1 MNSYFG
7 KLNISK
13 ENTTLIPFNFNQY
26 DNASELI
33 TICQKHEGNIQDSFA
48 LMLKTI
54 KATDSSSF
62 NEALQK
68 IMSAMSNS
76 DKTKQLQSD
85 NSNLKNEN
93 EKLKIELSQN
103 ANLEELYKNEV
114 ENNKKLNIQ
123 IQNLTESLSKLE
135 QAPAPKSDQ
144 LPEIDDGFMLPS
156 SNTQKQ
162 SEQTASSGM
171 IEPVEPNK
179 TDKEETPNNA
189 IKGDN
194 TQKTDPEDLG
204 LNGNNSSDDFYKDPD
219 ETEQRDLDEPTHFN
233 DMVRDAMYPHAQFRN
248 NPSPQNKEYAAI
260 HDGIEKLKINND
272 PSDFIPNADSKRIDA
287 ILDKALNELQECD
300 EFNIDYV
307 YDDNAKDAALKEA
320 LSIYEKID
328 KETYPELYEL
338 PEDTLVSQLAH
349 FIYKKRMAKKSR
361 NAGSEFK
368 SRELLS
374 KRSVLEPE
382 LNGNTQSHL
391 KSETL
396 PQPKT
401 ETASEAKE
409 SEGHQDQNLSR
420 SEPQSEM
427 GVALAATT
435 GNDNIQIAHDDPF
448 SRDLEEITKKE
459 EEENS
464 KEQNNSTELTDNSVE
479 SQETNAT
486 PSENSNPE
494 NQKADED
501 KKKTD
506 DNSKIEE
513 QGASVNNSAQKTI
526 FAMAGASVKQENDDS
541 FSNQNEPDETDES
554 EEISEDENDDEVTSG
569 YIPTPEE
576 LLAKPTHQIIFDV
589 PSGLLTTKEKL
600 MRIFKPK
607 MFKIVLSYKDCYEI
621 MVNNN
626 DELFTA
632 FVNSYRQNNW
642 KTPEV

>member
-135 QAPAPKSDQ
+135 QAPAPRSDP
-144 LPEIDDGFMLPS
+144 LPEIDDGYMLPS

-162 SEQTASSGM
+162 NEQTASTGM
-171 IEPVEPNK
+171 IEPVEPN
-179 TDKEETPNNA
+179 
-189 IKGDN
+189 N

-272 PSDFIPNADSKRIDA
+272 PSDFIPNADS
-287 ILDKALNELQECD
+287 
-300 EFNIDYV
+300 
-307 YDDNAKDAALKEA
+307 
-320 LSIYEKID
+320 
-328 KETYPELYEL
+328 
-338 PEDTLVSQLAH
+338 
-349 FIYKKRMAKKSR
+349 
-361 NAGSEFK
+361 
-368 SRELLS
+368 
-374 KRSVLEPE
+374 
-382 LNGNTQSHL
+382 
-391 KSETL
+391 
-396 PQPKT
+396 
-401 ETASEAKE
+401 
-409 SEGHQDQNLSR
+409 
-420 SEPQSEM
+420 
-427 GVALAATT
+427 
-435 GNDNIQIAHDDPF
+435 
-448 SRDLEEITKKE
+448 
-459 EEENS
+459 
-464 KEQNNSTELTDNSVE
+464 
-479 SQETNAT
+479 
-486 PSENSNPE
+486 
-494 NQKADED
+494 
-501 KKKTD
+501 
-506 DNSKIEE
+506 
-513 QGASVNNSAQKTI
+513 
-526 FAMAGASVKQENDDS
+526 
-541 FSNQNEPDETDES
+541 
-554 EEISEDENDDEVTSG
+554 
-569 YIPTPEE
+569 
-576 LLAKPTHQIIFDV
+576 
-589 PSGLLTTKEKL
+589 
-600 MRIFKPK
+600 
-607 MFKIVLSYKDCYEI
+607 
-621 MVNNN
+621 
-626 DELFTA
+626 
-632 FVNSYRQNNW
+632 
-642 KTPEV
+642 

>member
-68 IMSAMSNS
+68 IMSAMINS
-76 DKTKQLQSD
+76 DDSKQLQAD
-85 NSNLKNEN
+85 NLKLKNEN

-103 ANLEELYKNEV
+103 SNLEELYKNEV

-144 LPEIDDGFMLPS
+144 LPEIDDGF
-156 SNTQKQ
+156 
-162 SEQTASSGM
+162 

-179 TDKEETPNNA
+179 TDKDETPTNA
-189 IKGDN
+189 IQGDN

-219 ETEQRDLDEPTHFN
+219 ETEQRDLDEPTNFN
-233 DMVRDAMYPHAQFRN
+233 DLVRDAMYPHAQFSN

-382 LNGNTQSHL
+382 LNGNTQSQL

-427 GVALAATT
+427 GAALAATT
-435 GNDNIQIAHDDPF
+435 GNDNILIAHDDPF

-479 SQETNAT
+479 SQETNAA

-506 DNSKIEE
+506 DNSKIEV
-513 QGASVNNSAQKTI
+513 QGAYVNNLAQKTI
-526 FAMAGASVKQENDDS
+526 FAMAGASVKQDDS

-569 YIPTPEE
+569 YVPTPEE

>member
-1 MNSYFG
+1 MNLYFG

-68 IMSAMSNS
+68 IMSAMINS
-76 DKTKQLQSD
+76 DDSKQLQAD
-85 NSNLKNEN
+85 NLKLKNEN

-103 ANLEELYKNEV
+103 SNLEELYKNEV

-144 LPEIDDGFMLPS
+144 LPEIDDGF
-156 SNTQKQ
+156 
-162 SEQTASSGM
+162 

-179 TDKEETPNNA
+179 TDKDETPTNA
-189 IKGDN
+189 IQGDN

-219 ETEQRDLDEPTHFN
+219 ETEQRDLDEPTNFN
-233 DMVRDAMYPHAQFRN
+233 DMVRDAMYPHAQFSN

-382 LNGNTQSHL
+382 LNGNTQSQL

-427 GVALAATT
+427 GAALAATT
-435 GNDNIQIAHDDPF
+435 GNDNIQIALDDPF

-479 SQETNAT
+479 SQETNAAPT
-486 PSENSNPE
+486 ENSNPE

-513 QGASVNNSAQKTI
+513 QGTYVNNLAQNTI
-526 FAMAGASVKQENDDS
+526 FAMAGASVKHEHDDS

-569 YIPTPEE
+569 YVPTPEE

>member
-1 MNSYFG
+1 MNLYFG

-68 IMSAMSNS
+68 IMSAMINS
-76 DKTKQLQSD
+76 DDSKQLQAD
-85 NSNLKNEN
+85 NLKLKNEN

-103 ANLEELYKNEV
+103 SNLEELYKNEV

-144 LPEIDDGFMLPS
+144 LPEIDDGF
-156 SNTQKQ
+156 
-162 SEQTASSGM
+162 

-179 TDKEETPNNA
+179 TDKDETPTNA
-189 IKGDN
+189 IQGDN

-219 ETEQRDLDEPTHFN
+219 ETEQRDLDEPTNFN
-233 DMVRDAMYPHAQFRN
+233 DLVRDAMYPHAQFSN

-349 FIYKKRMAKKSR
+349 FIYKKRVAKKSR

-382 LNGNTQSHL
+382 LNGNTQSQL

-409 SEGHQDQNLSR
+409 SEGNQDQNLSR

-427 GVALAATT
+427 GAALAATT

-459 EEENS
+459 EENS

-479 SQETNAT
+479 SQETNAA

-526 FAMAGASVKQENDDS
+526 FAMAGASLKQENDDS

>member
-76 DKTKQLQSD
+76 DDSKQLQAD
-85 NSNLKNEN
+85 NLNLKNEI
-93 EKLKIELSQN
+93 EKLKIELSKN
-103 ANLEELYKNEV
+103 SNLEELYKNEV

-144 LPEIDDGFMLPS
+144 LPEIDDEFMLPS

-162 SEQTASSGM
+162 SEKTAPSGM
-171 IEPVEPNK
+171 IGPVEPNK
-179 TDKEETPNNA
+179 TDKDETPNNA
-189 IKGDN
+189 IQGDN

-219 ETEQRDLDEPTHFN
+219 ETEQRDIDEPTHFN

-260 HDGIEKLKINND
+260 HDGIENLKINND
-272 PSDFIPNADSKRIDA
+272 PSDFIPNADSERIDA

-300 EFNIDYV
+300 EFNIEYV

-338 PEDTLVSQLAH
+338 PEDTLVSQLVH

-361 NAGSEFK
+361 NACSEFK

-382 LNGNTQSHL
+382 LNGNTQV
-391 KSETL
+391 KSEIL

-427 GVALAATT
+427 GAALAATT

-464 KEQNNSTELTDNSVE
+464 KEQNNS
-479 SQETNAT
+479 
-486 PSENSNPE
+486 
-494 NQKADED
+494 
-501 KKKTD
+501 
-506 DNSKIEE
+506 
-513 QGASVNNSAQKTI
+513 AQKTI
-526 FAMAGASVKQENDDS
+526 FAMAGASLKHENDDS

-554 EEISEDENDDEVTSG
+554 EEISEDENDDVTSG

-589 PSGLLTTKEKL
+589 PSGLLSTKEKL

>member
-135 QAPAPKSDQ
+135 QAPAPRSDP
-144 LPEIDDGFMLPS
+144 LPEIDDGYMLPS

-162 SEQTASSGM
+162 NEQTASTGM
-171 IEPVEPNK
+171 IEPVEPN
-179 TDKEETPNNA
+179 
-189 IKGDN
+189 N

-272 PSDFIPNADSKRIDA
+272 PSDFIPNADSERIDA

-338 PEDTLVSQLAH
+338 PQDTLVSQLAH

-368 SRELLS
+368 SGELLA
-374 KRSVLEPE
+374 KKPVFEPE
-382 LNGNTQSHL
+382 LKGNTQPPV

-396 PQPKT
+396 PQSKT
-401 ETASEAKE
+401 ETATEAKE
-409 SEGHQDQNLSR
+409 SEGNQDQNLTR
-420 SEPQSEM
+420 SEHQSEM
-427 GVALAATT
+427 GAALATTT
-435 GNDNIQIAHDDPF
+435 GNDDNKQIAQDDPF
-448 SRDLEEITKKE
+448 SHDLEEITKKE
-459 EEENS
+459 EESS
-464 KEQNNSTELTDNSVE
+464 KEQNYSAEHNDNSVE
-479 SQETNAT
+479 SQKTNAT
-486 PSENSNPE
+486 PSENPNL
-494 NQKADED
+494 ED
-501 KKKTD
+501 QKTD
-506 DNSKIEE
+506 DNSKIE
-513 QGASVNNSAQKTI
+513 GASVKNNITNSAQKTI

-554 EEISEDENDDEVTSG
+554 EVSEDETDDEVTTG

-589 PSGLLTTKEKL
+589 PSELLTTKEKL

-607 MFKIVLSYKDCYEI
+607 MFKIVLTYKDCYEI
-621 MVNNN
+621 TVNNN
-626 DELFTA
+626 DELFSN

-642 KTPEV
+642 KAPEV

>member
-114 ENNKKLNIQ
+114 ENNKRLNIQ

-135 QAPAPKSDQ
+135 QAPGPKSDQ

-156 SNTQKQ
+156 SNTQ
-162 SEQTASSGM
+162 SEQTDP
-171 IEPVEPNK
+171 ITIVEPNK
-179 TDKEETPNNA
+179 TDKGEAPNNA
-189 IKGDN
+189 IN
-194 TQKTDPEDLG
+194 SNNPQKTDPEDLG
-204 LNGNNSSDDFYKDPD
+204 LNGNNSSDDFYKKPD
-219 ETEQRDLDEPTHFN
+219 ETEQSDLDEPTHFN

-272 PSDFIPNADSKRIDA
+272 PSDFIPNADSERIDA

-338 PEDTLVSQLAH
+338 PQDTLVSQLAH
-349 FIYKKRMAKKSR
+349 FIYKKRMVKKSR

-368 SRELLS
+368 SGELLA
-374 KRSVLEPE
+374 KKPVFEPE
-382 LNGNTQSHL
+382 LKGNTQL
-391 KSETL
+391 PVKSETL
-396 PQPKT
+396 PQSKT
-401 ETASEAKE
+401 ETATEAKE
-409 SEGHQDQNLSR
+409 SEGNQDQNLTR

-427 GVALAATT
+427 GAALATTT
-435 GNDNIQIAHDDPF
+435 GNDDNKQIAQDDPF
-448 SRDLEEITKKE
+448 SHDLEEITKKE
-459 EEENS
+459 EESS
-464 KEQNNSTELTDNSVE
+464 KEQNYSAEHNDNSVE
-479 SQETNAT
+479 SQKTNAT
-486 PSENSNPE
+486 PSENPNL
-494 NQKADED
+494 ED
-501 KKKTD
+501 QKTD
-506 DNSKIEE
+506 DNSKIE
-513 QGASVNNSAQKTI
+513 GASVKNNITNSAQKTI

-554 EEISEDENDDEVTSG
+554 EVSEDETDDEVTTG

-576 LLAKPTHQIIFDV
+576 MLAKPTHQIIFDV
-589 PSGLLTTKEKL
+589 PSELLTTKEKL

-607 MFKIVLSYKDCYEI
+607 MFKIVLTYKDCYEI
-621 MVNNN
+621 TVNNN
-626 DELFTA
+626 DELFA
-632 FVNSYRQNNW
+632 NFVNSYRQNNW
-642 KTPEV
+642 KAPEV

>member
-26 DNASELI
+26 YNASELI

-76 DKTKQLQSD
+76 DYSKQLQAD
-85 NSNLKNEN
+85 NLNLKNEI
-93 EKLKIELSQN
+93 EKLKIELSKN
-103 ANLEELYKNEV
+103 SNLEELYKNEV

-144 LPEIDDGFMLPS
+144 LPEIDDEFMLPS

-162 SEQTASSGM
+162 SEKTAPSGM
-171 IEPVEPNK
+171 IGPVEPNK
-179 TDKEETPNNA
+179 TDKDETPNNA
-189 IKGDN
+189 IQGDN

-219 ETEQRDLDEPTHFN
+219 ETEQRDIDEPTHFN

-272 PSDFIPNADSKRIDA
+272 PSDFIPNADSERIDA

-300 EFNIDYV
+300 EFNIEYV

-338 PEDTLVSQLAH
+338 PEDTLVSQLVH

-382 LNGNTQSHL
+382 LNGNTQSQV
-391 KSETL
+391 KSEIL

-427 GVALAATT
+427 GAALAATT

-459 EEENS
+459 EEKNS

-526 FAMAGASVKQENDDS
+526 FAMAGASLKQENDDS

-554 EEISEDENDDEVTSG
+554 EEISEDENDDVTSG

-589 PSGLLTTKEKL
+589 PSGLLSTKEKL

>member
-1 MNSYFG
+1 MNLYFG

-68 IMSAMSNS
+68 IMSAMINS
-76 DKTKQLQSD
+76 DDSKQLQAD
-85 NSNLKNEN
+85 NLKLKNEN

-103 ANLEELYKNEV
+103 SNLEELYKNEV

-144 LPEIDDGFMLPS
+144 LPEIDDGF
-156 SNTQKQ
+156 
-162 SEQTASSGM
+162 

-179 TDKEETPNNA
+179 TDKDETPTNA
-189 IKGDN
+189 IQGDN

-219 ETEQRDLDEPTHFN
+219 ETEQRDLDEPTNFN
-233 DMVRDAMYPHAQFRN
+233 DLVRDAMYPHAQFSN

-382 LNGNTQSHL
+382 LNGNTQSQL

-427 GVALAATT
+427 GAALAATT
-435 GNDNIQIAHDDPF
+435 GNDNILIAHDDPF

-479 SQETNAT
+479 SQETNAAI
-486 PSENSNPE
+486 SENSNPE

-513 QGASVNNSAQKTI
+513 QGTYVNNLAQNTI
-526 FAMAGASVKQENDDS
+526 FAMAGASVKHEHDDS

-569 YIPTPEE
+569 YVPTPEE

>member
-26 DNASELI
+26 DDASELI
-33 TICQKHEGNIQDSFA
+33 TICQKHEGVVQDSFA
-48 LMLKTI
+48 LMLRTI

-68 IMSAMSNS
+68 IMSAMSDS
-76 DKTKQLQSD
+76 DDSKQLQAD
-85 NSNLKNEN
+85 NLKLKNEN

-103 ANLEELYKNEV
+103 SNLEELYKNEV

-171 IEPVEPNK
+171 IEPVEPN
-179 TDKEETPNNA
+179 
-189 IKGDN
+189 
-194 TQKTDPEDLG
+194 KTDPEDLG

-382 LNGNTQSHL
+382 LNGNTQSQV

-409 SEGHQDQNLSR
+409 SEGNQDQNLTR

-427 GVALAATT
+427 GAALATTT
-435 GNDNIQIAHDDPF
+435 GNDDNKQIAKDDPF
-448 SRDLEEITKKE
+448 SHDLEEITKKE
-459 EEENS
+459 EESS
-464 KEQNNSTELTDNSVE
+464 KEQNYSAEHNDNSVE
-479 SQETNAT
+479 SQETNAA
-486 PSENSNPE
+486 PSENTNSE
-494 NQKADED
+494 DQKADED
-501 KKKTD
+501 EKKTD
-506 DNSKIEE
+506 DNSKIG
-513 QGASVNNSAQKTI
+513 GASVQTNIPNSAQKTI

-554 EEISEDENDDEVTSG
+554 EVSEDENDDEVTSG
-569 YIPTPEE
+569 YVPTPEE

>member
-68 IMSAMSNS
+68 IMSAMSDS
-76 DKTKQLQSD
+76 DDSKQLQAD
-85 NSNLKNEN
+85 NLKLKNEN

-103 ANLEELYKNEV
+103 SNLEELYKNEV
-114 ENNKKLNIQ
+114 ENNKKLYIQ

-171 IEPVEPNK
+171 IEPVEPN
-179 TDKEETPNNA
+179 
-189 IKGDN
+189 
-194 TQKTDPEDLG
+194 KTDPEDLG

-368 SRELLS
+368 NRELLS

-382 LNGNTQSHL
+382 LNGNTQSQVN
-391 KSETL
+391 SETL

-409 SEGHQDQNLSR
+409 SEGHQEQNLSR

-541 FSNQNEPDETDES
+541 FSNQNEPNETDES

-569 YIPTPEE
+569 YVPTPEE

-600 MRIFKPK
+600 MRIFKTK

>member
-26 DNASELI
+26 DDASELI
-33 TICQKHEGNIQDSFA
+33 TICQKLEVSNVQDSFA
-48 LMLKTI
+48 LMLRTI

-76 DKTKQLQSD
+76 DDTKQLQAD

-114 ENNKKLNIQ
+114 ENNKRLNIQ

-135 QAPAPKSDQ
+135 QAPGPKSDQ

-189 IKGDN
+189 IKGD
-194 TQKTDPEDLG
+194 
-204 LNGNNSSDDFYKDPD
+204 NSSDDFYKDPD

-338 PEDTLVSQLAH
+338 SEDTLVSQLAH

-382 LNGNTQSHL
+382 LNGNTQSQV

-409 SEGHQDQNLSR
+409 SEGHQEQNLSR

-541 FSNQNEPDETDES
+541 FSNQNEPNETDES

-569 YIPTPEE
+569 YVPTPEE

-626 DELFTA
+626 DELFTV

>member
-135 QAPAPKSDQ
+135 QAPAPRSDP
-144 LPEIDDGFMLPS
+144 LPEIDDGYMLPS

-162 SEQTASSGM
+162 NEQTASTGM
-171 IEPVEPNK
+171 IEPVEPN
-179 TDKEETPNNA
+179 
-189 IKGDN
+189 N

-272 PSDFIPNADSKRIDA
+272 PSDFIPNADSERIDA

-338 PEDTLVSQLAH
+338 PQDTLVSQLAH

-368 SRELLS
+368 SGELLA
-374 KRSVLEPE
+374 KKPVFEPE
-382 LNGNTQSHL
+382 LKGNTQPPV

-396 PQPKT
+396 PQSKT
-401 ETASEAKE
+401 ETATEAKE
-409 SEGHQDQNLSR
+409 SEGNQDQNLTR

-427 GVALAATT
+427 GAALATTT
-435 GNDNIQIAHDDPF
+435 GNDDNKQIAQDDPF
-448 SRDLEEITKKE
+448 SHDLEEITKKE
-459 EEENS
+459 EESS
-464 KEQNNSTELTDNSVE
+464 KEQNYSAEHNDNSVE
-479 SQETNAT
+479 SQKTNAT
-486 PSENSNPE
+486 PSENPNL
-494 NQKADED
+494 ED
-501 KKKTD
+501 QKTD
-506 DNSKIEE
+506 DNSKIE
-513 QGASVNNSAQKTI
+513 GASVKNNITNSAQKTI
-526 FAMAGASVKQENDDS
+526 FAMAGASVKHENDDS

-554 EEISEDENDDEVTSG
+554 EVSEDETDDEVTTG

-589 PSGLLTTKEKL
+589 PSELLTTKEKL

-607 MFKIVLSYKDCYEI
+607 MFKIVLTYKDCYEI
-621 MVNNN
+621 TVNNN
-626 DELFTA
+626 DELFSN

-642 KTPEV
+642 KAPEV

>member
-76 DKTKQLQSD
+76 DDSKQLQAD
-85 NSNLKNEN
+85 NLNLKNEI
-93 EKLKIELSQN
+93 EKLKIELSKN
-103 ANLEELYKNEV
+103 SNLEELYKNEV

-144 LPEIDDGFMLPS
+144 LPEIDDEFMLPS

-162 SEQTASSGM
+162 SEKTAPSGM
-171 IEPVEPNK
+171 IGPVEPNK
-179 TDKEETPNNA
+179 TDKDETPNNA
-189 IKGDN
+189 IQGDN

-219 ETEQRDLDEPTHFN
+219 ETEQRDIDEPTHFN

-248 NPSPQNKEYAAI
+248 NPSTQNKEYAAI

-272 PSDFIPNADSKRIDA
+272 PSDFIPNADSERIDA

-300 EFNIDYV
+300 EFNIEYV

-338 PEDTLVSQLAH
+338 PEDTLVSQLVH

-382 LNGNTQSHL
+382 LNGNTQSQV
-391 KSETL
+391 KSEIL

-427 GVALAATT
+427 GAALAATT

-464 KEQNNSTELTDNSVE
+464 KEQNNS
-479 SQETNAT
+479 
-486 PSENSNPE
+486 
-494 NQKADED
+494 
-501 KKKTD
+501 
-506 DNSKIEE
+506 
-513 QGASVNNSAQKTI
+513 AQKTI
-526 FAMAGASVKQENDDS
+526 FAMAGASLMHENDDS

-554 EEISEDENDDEVTSG
+554 EEISEDENDDVTSG

-589 PSGLLTTKEKL
+589 PSGLLSTKEKL

>member
-135 QAPAPKSDQ
+135 QAPALRSDP
-144 LPEIDDGFMLPS
+144 LPEIDDGYMLPS

-162 SEQTASSGM
+162 NEQTASTGM
-171 IEPVEPNK
+171 IEPVEPN
-179 TDKEETPNNA
+179 
-189 IKGDN
+189 N

-248 NPSPQNKEYAAI
+248 NPSPPNKEYAAI

-272 PSDFIPNADSKRIDA
+272 PSDFIPNADSERIDA

-338 PEDTLVSQLAH
+338 PQDTLVSQLAH

-368 SRELLS
+368 SGELLA
-374 KRSVLEPE
+374 KKPVFEPE
-382 LNGNTQSHL
+382 LKGNTQPPV

-396 PQPKT
+396 PQSKT
-401 ETASEAKE
+401 ETATEAKE
-409 SEGHQDQNLSR
+409 SEGNQDQNLTR

-427 GVALAATT
+427 GAALATTT
-435 GNDNIQIAHDDPF
+435 GNDDNKQIAQDDPF
-448 SRDLEEITKKE
+448 SHDLEEITKKE
-459 EEENS
+459 EESS
-464 KEQNNSTELTDNSVE
+464 KEQNYSAEHNDNSVE
-479 SQETNAT
+479 SQKTNAT
-486 PSENSNPE
+486 PSENPNL
-494 NQKADED
+494 ED
-501 KKKTD
+501 QKTD
-506 DNSKIEE
+506 DNSKIE
-513 QGASVNNSAQKTI
+513 GASVKNNITNSAQKTI

-554 EEISEDENDDEVTSG
+554 EVSEDETDDEVTTG

-589 PSGLLTTKEKL
+589 PSELLTTKEKL

-607 MFKIVLSYKDCYEI
+607 MFKIVLTYKDCYEI
-621 MVNNN
+621 TVNNN
-626 DELFTA
+626 DELFSN

-642 KTPEV
+642 KAPEV

>member
-1 MNSYFG
+1 MNLYFG

-68 IMSAMSNS
+68 IMSAMINS
-76 DKTKQLQSD
+76 DDSKQLQAD
-85 NSNLKNEN
+85 NLKLKNEN

-103 ANLEELYKNEV
+103 SNLEELYKNEV

-144 LPEIDDGFMLPS
+144 LPEIDDDVLPS

-162 SEQTASSGM
+162 SEKTAPSGM

-179 TDKEETPNNA
+179 TDKDETPTNA
-189 IKGDN
+189 IQGDN
-194 TQKTDPEDLG
+194 TQKTAPEDLG
-204 LNGNNSSDDFYKDPD
+204 FNGNNSSDDFYKDPD
-219 ETEQRDLDEPTHFN
+219 ETEQRDLDEPTNFN
-233 DMVRDAMYPHAQFRN
+233 DLVRDAMYPHAQFGN

-361 NAGSEFK
+361 NAGSEF
-368 SRELLS
+368 
-374 KRSVLEPE
+374 
-382 LNGNTQSHL
+382 
-391 KSETL
+391 
-396 PQPKT
+396 
-401 ETASEAKE
+401 
-409 SEGHQDQNLSR
+409 EGHQDQNLSR

-427 GVALAATT
+427 GAALAATT

-479 SQETNAT
+479 SQETNVA
-486 PSENSNPE
+486 PSENSYPE

-513 QGASVNNSAQKTI
+513 QGAYVNNLAQNTI
-526 FAMAGASVKQENDDS
+526 FAMAGASVKHEHDDS

>member
-68 IMSAMSNS
+68 IMSAMSDS
-76 DKTKQLQSD
+76 DDSKQLQAD
-85 NSNLKNEN
+85 NLKLKNEN

-103 ANLEELYKNEV
+103 SNLEELYKNEV

-179 TDKEETPNNA
+179 TDPK
-189 IKGDN
+189 
-194 TQKTDPEDLG
+194 DLG

-382 LNGNTQSHL
+382 LNGNTQSQV

-409 SEGHQDQNLSR
+409 SEGHQEQNLSR

-526 FAMAGASVKQENDDS
+526 FAMAMAGASVKQENDDS
-541 FSNQNEPDETDES
+541 FSNQNEPNETDES

-569 YIPTPEE
+569 YVPTPEE

>member
-26 DNASELI
+26 DDASELI
-33 TICQKHEGNIQDSFA
+33 TICQKLEFSNIQDSFA
-48 LMLKTI
+48 LMLRTI

-76 DKTKQLQSD
+76 DETKQLQAD
-85 NSNLKNEN
+85 NSNLKNEI

-135 QAPAPKSDQ
+135 QAPAPRSDQ
-144 LPEIDDGFMLPS
+144 LPEIDDGYMLPS

-162 SEQTASSGM
+162 NEQTASTGM
-171 IEPVEPNK
+171 IEPVEPN
-179 TDKEETPNNA
+179 
-189 IKGDN
+189 N

-219 ETEQRDLDEPTHFN
+219 ETEQRDLDDPTHFN

-272 PSDFIPNADSKRIDA
+272 PSDFIPNADSERIDA

-338 PEDTLVSQLAH
+338 PQDTLVSQLAH

-368 SRELLS
+368 SGELLA
-374 KRSVLEPE
+374 KKPVFEPE
-382 LNGNTQSHL
+382 LKGNTQPPV

-396 PQPKT
+396 PQSKT
-401 ETASEAKE
+401 ETATEAKE
-409 SEGHQDQNLSR
+409 SEGNQDQNLTR

-427 GVALAATT
+427 GAALATTT
-435 GNDNIQIAHDDPF
+435 GNDDNKQIAQDDPF
-448 SRDLEEITKKE
+448 SHDLEEITKKE
-459 EEENS
+459 EESS
-464 KEQNNSTELTDNSVE
+464 KEQNYSAEHNDNSVE
-479 SQETNAT
+479 SQKTNAT
-486 PSENSNPE
+486 PSENPNL
-494 NQKADED
+494 ED
-501 KKKTD
+501 QKTD
-506 DNSKIEE
+506 DNSKIE
-513 QGASVNNSAQKTI
+513 GASVKNNITNSAQKTI

-554 EEISEDENDDEVTSG
+554 EVSEDETDDEVTTG

-589 PSGLLTTKEKL
+589 PSELLTTKEKL

-607 MFKIVLSYKDCYEI
+607 MFKIVLTYKDCYEI
-621 MVNNN
+621 TVNNN
-626 DELFTA
+626 DELFSN

-642 KTPEV
+642 EAPEV

>member
-68 IMSAMSNS
+68 IMSAMINS
-76 DKTKQLQSD
+76 DDSKQLQAD
-85 NSNLKNEN
+85 NLKLKNEN

-103 ANLEELYKNEV
+103 SNLEELYKNEV

-144 LPEIDDGFMLPS
+144 LPEIDDGF
-156 SNTQKQ
+156 
-162 SEQTASSGM
+162 

-179 TDKEETPNNA
+179 TDKDETPTNA
-189 IKGDN
+189 IQGDN

-233 DMVRDAMYPHAQFRN
+233 DMVRDAMYPYAQFGN

-382 LNGNTQSHL
+382 LNGNTQSQL

-427 GVALAATT
+427 GAALAATT

-479 SQETNAT
+479 SQETNAA
-486 PSENSNPE
+486 PSEDSNPE

-513 QGASVNNSAQKTI
+513 QGTYVNNLAQNTI
-526 FAMAGASVKQENDDS
+526 FAMAGASVKHEHDDS

-569 YIPTPEE
+569 YVPTPEE

>member
-135 QAPAPKSDQ
+135 QAPAPRSDP
-144 LPEIDDGFMLPS
+144 LPEIDDGYMLPS

-162 SEQTASSGM
+162 NEQTASTGM
-171 IEPVEPNK
+171 IEPVEPN
-179 TDKEETPNNA
+179 
-189 IKGDN
+189 N

-233 DMVRDAMYPHAQFRN
+233 DMVRDAMYPHAQFRS

-272 PSDFIPNADSKRIDA
+272 PSDFIPNADSERIDA

-338 PEDTLVSQLAH
+338 PQDTLVSQLAH

-368 SRELLS
+368 SGELLA
-374 KRSVLEPE
+374 KKPVFEPE
-382 LNGNTQSHL
+382 LKGNTQPPV

-396 PQPKT
+396 PQSKT
-401 ETASEAKE
+401 ETATEAKE
-409 SEGHQDQNLSR
+409 SEGNQDQNLTR

-427 GVALAATT
+427 GAALATTT
-435 GNDNIQIAHDDPF
+435 GNDDNKQIAQDDPL
-448 SRDLEEITKKE
+448 SHDLEEITKKE
-459 EEENS
+459 EESS
-464 KEQNNSTELTDNSVE
+464 KEQNYSAEHNDNSVE
-479 SQETNAT
+479 SQKTNAT
-486 PSENSNPE
+486 PSENPNL
-494 NQKADED
+494 ED
-501 KKKTD
+501 QKTD
-506 DNSKIEE
+506 DNSKIE
-513 QGASVNNSAQKTI
+513 GASVKNNITNSAQKTI

-554 EEISEDENDDEVTSG
+554 EVSEDETDDEVTTG

-589 PSGLLTTKEKL
+589 PSELLTTKEKL

-607 MFKIVLSYKDCYEI
+607 MFKIVLTYKDCYEI
-621 MVNNN
+621 TVNNN
-626 DELFTA
+626 DELFSN

-642 KTPEV
+642 KAPEV

>member
-114 ENNKKLNIQ
+114 ENNKRLNIQ

-135 QAPAPKSDQ
+135 QAPGPKSDQ

-156 SNTQKQ
+156 SNTQ
-162 SEQTASSGM
+162 SEQTDP
-171 IEPVEPNK
+171 ITIVEPNK
-179 TDKEETPNNA
+179 TDKGEAPNNA
-189 IKGDN
+189 IN
-194 TQKTDPEDLG
+194 SNNPQKTDPEDLG
-204 LNGNNSSDDFYKDPD
+204 LNGNNSSDDFYKKPD
-219 ETEQRDLDEPTHFN
+219 ETEQSDLDEPTHFN

-272 PSDFIPNADSKRIDA
+272 PSDFIPNADSERIDA

-338 PEDTLVSQLAH
+338 PQDTLVSQLAH

-368 SRELLS
+368 SGELLA
-374 KRSVLEPE
+374 KKPVFEPE
-382 LNGNTQSHL
+382 LKGNTQL
-391 KSETL
+391 PVKSETL
-396 PQPKT
+396 PQSKT
-401 ETASEAKE
+401 ETATEAKE
-409 SEGHQDQNLSR
+409 SEGNQDQNLTR

-427 GVALAATT
+427 GAALATTT
-435 GNDNIQIAHDDPF
+435 GNDDNKQIAQDDPF
-448 SRDLEEITKKE
+448 SHDLEEITKKE
-459 EEENS
+459 EESS
-464 KEQNNSTELTDNSVE
+464 KEQNYSAEHNDNSVE
-479 SQETNAT
+479 SQKTNAT
-486 PSENSNPE
+486 PSENPNL
-494 NQKADED
+494 ED
-501 KKKTD
+501 QKTD
-506 DNSKIEE
+506 DNSKIE
-513 QGASVNNSAQKTI
+513 GASVKNNITNSAQKTI

-554 EEISEDENDDEVTSG
+554 EVSEDETDDEVTTG

-576 LLAKPTHQIIFDV
+576 MLAKPTHQIIFDV
-589 PSGLLTTKEKL
+589 PSELLTTKEKL

-607 MFKIVLSYKDCYEI
+607 MFKIVLTYKDCYEI
-621 MVNNN
+621 TVNNN
-626 DELFTA
+626 DELFA
-632 FVNSYRQNNW
+632 NFVNSYRQNNW
-642 KTPEV
+642 KAPEV

>member
-1 MNSYFG
+1 MNLYFG

-68 IMSAMSNS
+68 IMSAMINS
-76 DKTKQLQSD
+76 DDSKQLQAD
-85 NSNLKNEN
+85 NLKLKNEN

-103 ANLEELYKNEV
+103 SNLEELYKNEV

-144 LPEIDDGFMLPS
+144 LPEIDDGF
-156 SNTQKQ
+156 
-162 SEQTASSGM
+162 

-179 TDKEETPNNA
+179 TDKDETPTNA
-189 IKGDN
+189 IQGDN

-219 ETEQRDLDEPTHFN
+219 ETEQRDLDEPTNFN
-233 DMVRDAMYPHAQFRN
+233 DLVRDAMYPHAQFSN

-382 LNGNTQSHL
+382 LNGNTQSQL

-427 GVALAATT
+427 GAALAATT
-435 GNDNIQIAHDDPF
+435 GNDNILIAHDDPF

-479 SQETNAT
+479 SQETNAA

-513 QGASVNNSAQKTI
+513 QGTYVNNLAQNTI
-526 FAMAGASVKQENDDS
+526 FAMAGASVKHEHDDS

-569 YIPTPEE
+569 YVPTPEE

>member
-1 MNSYFG
+1 MNLYFG

-68 IMSAMSNS
+68 IMSAMINS
-76 DKTKQLQSD
+76 DDSKQLQAD
-85 NSNLKNEN
+85 NLKLKNEN

-103 ANLEELYKNEV
+103 SNLEELYKNEV

-144 LPEIDDGFMLPS
+144 LPEIDDGF
-156 SNTQKQ
+156 
-162 SEQTASSGM
+162 

-179 TDKEETPNNA
+179 TDKDETPTNA
-189 IKGDN
+189 IQGDN

-219 ETEQRDLDEPTHFN
+219 ETEQRDLDEPTNFN
-233 DMVRDAMYPHAQFRN
+233 DLVRDAMYPHAQFKN

-382 LNGNTQSHL
+382 LNGNTQSQL

-396 PQPKT
+396 PQTKT

-427 GVALAATT
+427 GAALAATT

-479 SQETNAT
+479 SQETNAA

-513 QGASVNNSAQKTI
+513 QGAYVNNLSQKTI
-526 FAMAGASVKQENDDS
+526 FAMAGASLKQENDDS

>member
-135 QAPAPKSDQ
+135 QAPAPRSDP
-144 LPEIDDGFMLPS
+144 LPEIDDGYMLPS

-162 SEQTASSGM
+162 NEQTASTGM
-171 IEPVEPNK
+171 IEPVEPN
-179 TDKEETPNNA
+179 
-189 IKGDN
+189 N

-272 PSDFIPNADSKRIDA
+272 PSDFIPNADSERIDA

-338 PEDTLVSQLAH
+338 PQDTLVSQLAH

-368 SRELLS
+368 SGELLA
-374 KRSVLEPE
+374 KKPVFEPE
-382 LNGNTQSHL
+382 LKGNTQPPV

-396 PQPKT
+396 PLSKT
-401 ETASEAKE
+401 ETATEAKE
-409 SEGHQDQNLSR
+409 SEGNQDQNLTR

-427 GVALAATT
+427 GAALATTT
-435 GNDNIQIAHDDPF
+435 GNDDNKQIAQDDPF
-448 SRDLEEITKKE
+448 SHDLEEITKKE
-459 EEENS
+459 EESS
-464 KEQNNSTELTDNSVE
+464 KEQNYSAEHNDNSVE
-479 SQETNAT
+479 SQKTNAT
-486 PSENSNPE
+486 PSENPNL
-494 NQKADED
+494 ED
-501 KKKTD
+501 QKTD
-506 DNSKIEE
+506 DNSKIE
-513 QGASVNNSAQKTI
+513 GASVKNNITNSAQKTI

-554 EEISEDENDDEVTSG
+554 EVSEDETDDEVTTG

-589 PSGLLTTKEKL
+589 PSELLTTKEKL

-607 MFKIVLSYKDCYEI
+607 MFKIVLTYKDCYEI
-621 MVNNN
+621 TVNNN
-626 DELFTA
+626 DELFSN

-642 KTPEV
+642 KAPEV

>member
-76 DKTKQLQSD
+76 DYSKQLQAD
-85 NSNLKNEN
+85 NLNLKNEI
-93 EKLKIELSQN
+93 EKLKIELSKN
-103 ANLEELYKNEV
+103 SNLEELYKNEV

-144 LPEIDDGFMLPS
+144 LPEIDDEFMLPS

-162 SEQTASSGM
+162 SEKTAPSGM
-171 IEPVEPNK
+171 IGPVEPNK
-179 TDKEETPNNA
+179 TDKDETPNNA
-189 IKGDN
+189 IQGDN

-219 ETEQRDLDEPTHFN
+219 ETEQRDIDEPTHFN

-260 HDGIEKLKINND
+260 HDSIEKLKINND
-272 PSDFIPNADSKRIDA
+272 PSDFIPNADSERIDA

-300 EFNIDYV
+300 EFNIEYV

-338 PEDTLVSQLAH
+338 PEDTLVSQLVH

-382 LNGNTQSHL
+382 LNGNTQSQV
-391 KSETL
+391 KSEIL

-427 GVALAATT
+427 GAALAATT

-459 EEENS
+459 EEKNS

-526 FAMAGASVKQENDDS
+526 FAMAGASLKQENDDS

-554 EEISEDENDDEVTSG
+554 EEISEDENDDVTSG

-589 PSGLLTTKEKL
+589 PSGLLSTKEKL

>member
-1 MNSYFG
+1 MNLYFG

-68 IMSAMSNS
+68 IMSAMINS
-76 DKTKQLQSD
+76 DDSKQLQAD
-85 NSNLKNEN
+85 NLKLKNEN

-103 ANLEELYKNEV
+103 SNLEELYKNEV

-144 LPEIDDGFMLPS
+144 LPEIDDGF
-156 SNTQKQ
+156 
-162 SEQTASSGM
+162 

-179 TDKEETPNNA
+179 TDKDETPTNA
-189 IKGDN
+189 IQGDN

-204 LNGNNSSDDFYKDPD
+204 LSGNNSSDDFYKDPD
-219 ETEQRDLDEPTHFN
+219 ETEQRDLDEPTNFN
-233 DMVRDAMYPHAQFRN
+233 DLVRDAMYPHAQFSN

-368 SRELLS
+368 
-374 KRSVLEPE
+374 
-382 LNGNTQSHL
+382 N
-391 KSETL
+391 
-396 PQPKT
+396 
-401 ETASEAKE
+401 
-409 SEGHQDQNLSR
+409 QNLSR

-427 GVALAATT
+427 GAALAATT
-435 GNDNIQIAHDDPF
+435 GN
-448 SRDLEEITKKE
+448 DLEEITKKE

-513 QGASVNNSAQKTI
+513 QGTYVNNLAQNTI
-526 FAMAGASVKQENDDS
+526 FAMAGASVKHEHDDS

-554 EEISEDENDDEVTSG
+554 EEISEDENDDEVTLG
-569 YIPTPEE
+569 YVPTPEE

>member
-76 DKTKQLQSD
+76 DDSKQLQAD
-85 NSNLKNEN
+85 NLNLKNEI
-93 EKLKIELSQN
+93 EKLKIELSKN
-103 ANLEELYKNEV
+103 SNLEELYKNEV

-144 LPEIDDGFMLPS
+144 LPEIDDEFMLPS

-162 SEQTASSGM
+162 SEKTAPSGM
-171 IEPVEPNK
+171 IGPVEPNK
-179 TDKEETPNNA
+179 TDKDETPNNA
-189 IKGDN
+189 IQGDN

-219 ETEQRDLDEPTHFN
+219 ETEQRDIDEPTHFN

-272 PSDFIPNADSKRIDA
+272 PSDFIPNADSERIDA

-300 EFNIDYV
+300 EFNIEYV

-338 PEDTLVSQLAH
+338 PEDTLVSQLVH

-361 NAGSEFK
+361 NACSEFK

-382 LNGNTQSHL
+382 LNGNTQV
-391 KSETL
+391 KSEIL

-427 GVALAATT
+427 GAALAATT

-464 KEQNNSTELTDNSVE
+464 KEQNNS
-479 SQETNAT
+479 
-486 PSENSNPE
+486 
-494 NQKADED
+494 
-501 KKKTD
+501 
-506 DNSKIEE
+506 
-513 QGASVNNSAQKTI
+513 AQKTI
-526 FAMAGASVKQENDDS
+526 FAMAGASLKHENDDS

-554 EEISEDENDDEVTSG
+554 EEISEDENDDVTSG

-589 PSGLLTTKEKL
+589 PSGLLSTKEKL

>member
-76 DKTKQLQSD
+76 DDSKQLQAD
-85 NSNLKNEN
+85 NLNLKNEI
-93 EKLKIELSQN
+93 EKLKIELSKN
-103 ANLEELYKNEV
+103 SNLEELYKNEV

-144 LPEIDDGFMLPS
+144 LPEIDDEFMLPS

-162 SEQTASSGM
+162 SEKTAPSGM
-171 IEPVEPNK
+171 IGPVEPNK
-179 TDKEETPNNA
+179 TDKDETPNNA
-189 IKGDN
+189 IQGDN

-219 ETEQRDLDEPTHFN
+219 ETEQRDIDEPTHFN

-272 PSDFIPNADSKRIDA
+272 PSDFIPNADSERIDA

-300 EFNIDYV
+300 EFNIEYV

-338 PEDTLVSQLAH
+338 PEDTLVSQLVH

-382 LNGNTQSHL
+382 LNGNTQSQV
-391 KSETL
+391 KSEIL

-409 SEGHQDQNLSR
+409 SEGHQDPNLNLR
-420 SEPQSEM
+420 WEP
-427 GVALAATT
+427 L
-435 GNDNIQIAHDDPF
+435 
-448 SRDLEEITKKE
+448 
-459 EEENS
+459 
-464 KEQNNSTELTDNSVE
+464 
-479 SQETNAT
+479 
-486 PSENSNPE
+486 
-494 NQKADED
+494 
-501 KKKTD
+501 
-506 DNSKIEE
+506 
-513 QGASVNNSAQKTI
+513 
-526 FAMAGASVKQENDDS
+526 
-541 FSNQNEPDETDES
+541 
-554 EEISEDENDDEVTSG
+554 
-569 YIPTPEE
+569 
-576 LLAKPTHQIIFDV
+576 
-589 PSGLLTTKEKL
+589 
-600 MRIFKPK
+600 
-607 MFKIVLSYKDCYEI
+607 
-621 MVNNN
+621 
-626 DELFTA
+626 
-632 FVNSYRQNNW
+632 
-642 KTPEV
+642 

>member
-114 ENNKKLNIQ
+114 ENNKRLNIQ

-135 QAPAPKSDQ
+135 QAPGPKSDQ

-156 SNTQKQ
+156 SNTQ
-162 SEQTASSGM
+162 SEQTDP
-171 IEPVEPNK
+171 ITIVEPNK
-179 TDKEETPNNA
+179 TDKGEAPNNA
-189 IKGDN
+189 IN
-194 TQKTDPEDLG
+194 SNNPQKTDPEDLG
-204 LNGNNSSDDFYKDPD
+204 LNGNNSSDDFYKKPD
-219 ETEQRDLDEPTHFN
+219 ETEQSDLDEPTHFN

-272 PSDFIPNADSKRIDA
+272 PSDFIPNADSERIDA

-368 SRELLS
+368 SGELLA
-374 KRSVLEPE
+374 KNPVFEPE
-382 LNGNTQSHL
+382 LKGNTQPPV

-396 PQPKT
+396 PQSKT
-401 ETASEAKE
+401 ETATEAKE
-409 SEGHQDQNLSR
+409 SEGNQDQNLTR

-427 GVALAATT
+427 GAALATTT
-435 GNDNIQIAHDDPF
+435 GNDDNKQIAQDDPF
-448 SRDLEEITKKE
+448 SHDLEVITKKE
-459 EEENS
+459 EESS
-464 KEQNNSTELTDNSVE
+464 KEQNYSAEHNDNSVE
-479 SQETNAT
+479 SQKTNAT
-486 PSENSNPE
+486 PSENPNL
-494 NQKADED
+494 ED
-501 KKKTD
+501 QKTD
-506 DNSKIEE
+506 DNSKIE
-513 QGASVNNSAQKTI
+513 GASVKNNITNSAQKTI

-541 FSNQNEPDETDES
+541 FSNQNEPNETDES
-554 EEISEDENDDEVTSG
+554 EVSEDETDDEVTTG

-576 LLAKPTHQIIFDV
+576 MLAKPTHQIIFDV
-589 PSGLLTTKEKL
+589 PSELLTTKEKL

-607 MFKIVLSYKDCYEI
+607 MFRIVLTYKDCYEI
-621 MVNNN
+621 TVNNN
-626 DELFTA
+626 DELFA
-632 FVNSYRQNNW
+632 NFVNSYRQNNW
-642 KTPEV
+642 KAPEV

>member
-135 QAPAPKSDQ
+135 QAPALRSDP
-144 LPEIDDGFMLPS
+144 LPEIDDGYMLPS

-162 SEQTASSGM
+162 NEQTASTGM
-171 IEPVEPNK
+171 IEPVEPN
-179 TDKEETPNNA
+179 
-189 IKGDN
+189 N

-272 PSDFIPNADSKRIDA
+272 PSDFIPNADSERIDA

-338 PEDTLVSQLAH
+338 PQDTLVSQLAH

-368 SRELLS
+368 SGELLA
-374 KRSVLEPE
+374 KKPVFEPE
-382 LNGNTQSHL
+382 LKGNTQPPV

-396 PQPKT
+396 PQSKT
-401 ETASEAKE
+401 ETATEAKE
-409 SEGHQDQNLSR
+409 SEGNQDQNLTR

-427 GVALAATT
+427 GAALATTT
-435 GNDNIQIAHDDPF
+435 GNDDNKQIAQDDPF
-448 SRDLEEITKKE
+448 SHDLEEITKKE
-459 EEENS
+459 EESS
-464 KEQNNSTELTDNSVE
+464 KEQNYSAEHNDNSVE
-479 SQETNAT
+479 SQKTNAT
-486 PSENSNPE
+486 PSENPNL
-494 NQKADED
+494 ED
-501 KKKTD
+501 QKTD
-506 DNSKIEE
+506 DNSKIE
-513 QGASVNNSAQKTI
+513 GASVKNNITNSAQKTI

-554 EEISEDENDDEVTSG
+554 EVSEDETDDEVTTG

-589 PSGLLTTKEKL
+589 PSELLTTKEKL

-607 MFKIVLSYKDCYEI
+607 MFKIVLTYKDCYEI
-621 MVNNN
+621 TVNNN
-626 DELFTA
+626 DELFSN

-642 KTPEV
+642 KAPEV

>member
-135 QAPAPKSDQ
+135 QAPAPRSDP
-144 LPEIDDGFMLPS
+144 LPEIDDGYMLPS

-162 SEQTASSGM
+162 NEQTASTGM
-171 IEPVEPNK
+171 IEPVEPN
-179 TDKEETPNNA
+179 
-189 IKGDN
+189 N

-272 PSDFIPNADSKRIDA
+272 PSDFIPNADSERIDA

-338 PEDTLVSQLAH
+338 PQDTLVSQLAH

-368 SRELLS
+368 SGELLA
-374 KRSVLEPE
+374 KKPVFEPE
-382 LNGNTQSHL
+382 LKGNTQPPV

-396 PQPKT
+396 PQSKT
-401 ETASEAKE
+401 ETANEAKE
-409 SEGHQDQNLSR
+409 SEGNQDQNLTR

-427 GVALAATT
+427 GAALATTT
-435 GNDNIQIAHDDPF
+435 GNDDNKQIAQDDPF
-448 SRDLEEITKKE
+448 SHDLEEITKKE
-459 EEENS
+459 EESS
-464 KEQNNSTELTDNSVE
+464 KEQNYSAEHNDNSVE
-479 SQETNAT
+479 SQKTNAT
-486 PSENSNPE
+486 PSENPNL
-494 NQKADED
+494 ED
-501 KKKTD
+501 QKTD
-506 DNSKIEE
+506 DNSKIE
-513 QGASVNNSAQKTI
+513 GASVKNNITNSAQKTI

-554 EEISEDENDDEVTSG
+554 EVSEDETDDEVTTG

-589 PSGLLTTKEKL
+589 PSELLTTKEKL

-607 MFKIVLSYKDCYEI
+607 MFKIVLTYKDCYEI
-621 MVNNN
+621 TVNNN
-626 DELFTA
+626 DELFSN

-642 KTPEV
+642 KAPEV

>member
-1 MNSYFG
+1 MNLYFG

-68 IMSAMSNS
+68 IMSAMINS
-76 DKTKQLQSD
+76 DDSKQLQAD
-85 NSNLKNEN
+85 NLKLKNEN

-103 ANLEELYKNEV
+103 SNLEELYKNEV

-144 LPEIDDGFMLPS
+144 LPEIDDGF
-156 SNTQKQ
+156 
-162 SEQTASSGM
+162 

-179 TDKEETPNNA
+179 TDKDETPTNA
-189 IKGDN
+189 IQGDN

-219 ETEQRDLDEPTHFN
+219 ETEQRDLDEPTNFN
-233 DMVRDAMYPHAQFRN
+233 DMVRDAMYPHAQFSN

-320 LSIYEKID
+320 LYIYEKID

-368 SRELLS
+368 SREL
-374 KRSVLEPE
+374 EPE
-382 LNGNTQSHL
+382 LNGNTQSQL

-409 SEGHQDQNLSR
+409 SEGHQDHHQDQNLSR

-427 GVALAATT
+427 GAALAATT

-479 SQETNAT
+479 SQETNAAI
-486 PSENSNPE
+486 SENSYPE

-513 QGASVNNSAQKTI
+513 QGAYVNNLAQNTI
-526 FAMAGASVKQENDDS
+526 FAMAGASVKHEHDDS

-569 YIPTPEE
+569 YVPTPEE

-632 FVNSYRQNNW
+632 FVNSYRHNNW

>member
-68 IMSAMSNS
+68 IMSAMINS
-76 DKTKQLQSD
+76 DDSKQLQAD
-85 NSNLKNEN
+85 NLKLKNEI

-103 ANLEELYKNEV
+103 SNLEELYKNEV

-144 LPEIDDGFMLPS
+144 LPEIDDGF
-156 SNTQKQ
+156 
-162 SEQTASSGM
+162 

-179 TDKEETPNNA
+179 TDKDETPTNA
-189 IKGDN
+189 IQGDN

-219 ETEQRDLDEPTHFN
+219 ETEQRDLDEPTNFN
-233 DMVRDAMYPHAQFRN
+233 DLVRDATYPHAQFSN

-382 LNGNTQSHL
+382 LNVNTQSQL

-409 SEGHQDQNLSR
+409 SE
-420 SEPQSEM
+420 PQSEM
-427 GVALAATT
+427 GAALAATT

-479 SQETNAT
+479 SQETNAA
-486 PSENSNPE
+486 PSENSYPE

-506 DNSKIEE
+506 DNSKEE
-513 QGASVNNSAQKTI
+513 QGAYVNNLAQNTI
-526 FAMAGASVKQENDDS
+526 FAMAGASVKHEHDDS

-569 YIPTPEE
+569 YVPTPEE

-632 FVNSYRQNNW
+632 FVNSYRHNNW

>member
-1 MNSYFG
+1 MNLYFG

-68 IMSAMSNS
+68 IMSAMINS
-76 DKTKQLQSD
+76 DDSKQLQAD
-85 NSNLKNEN
+85 NLKLKNEN

-103 ANLEELYKNEV
+103 SNLEELYKNEV

-144 LPEIDDGFMLPS
+144 LPEIDDGF
-156 SNTQKQ
+156 
-162 SEQTASSGM
+162 

-179 TDKEETPNNA
+179 TDKDETPTNA
-189 IKGDN
+189 IQGDN

-204 LNGNNSSDDFYKDPD
+204 LNGNNSSDNFYKDPD
-219 ETEQRDLDEPTHFN
+219 ETEQRDLDEPTNFN
-233 DMVRDAMYPHAQFRN
+233 DLVRDAMYPHAQFSN

-368 SRELLS
+368 SREL
-374 KRSVLEPE
+374 EPE
-382 LNGNTQSHL
+382 LNGNTQSQL

-409 SEGHQDQNLSR
+409 SEGHQEQNLSR

-427 GVALAATT
+427 GAALAATT

-479 SQETNAT
+479 SQETNAAI
-486 PSENSNPE
+486 SENSNPE

-513 QGASVNNSAQKTI
+513 QGTYVNNLAQNTI
-526 FAMAGASVKQENDDS
+526 FAMAGASVKHENDDS
-541 FSNQNEPDETDES
+541 FSNQNEPDKTDES

-569 YIPTPEE
+569 YVPTPEE

>member
-1 MNSYFG
+1 MNLYFG

-68 IMSAMSNS
+68 IMSAMINS
-76 DKTKQLQSD
+76 DDSKQLQAD
-85 NSNLKNEN
+85 NLKLKNEN

-103 ANLEELYKNEV
+103 SNLEELYKNEV

-144 LPEIDDGFMLPS
+144 LPEIDDGF
-156 SNTQKQ
+156 
-162 SEQTASSGM
+162 

-179 TDKEETPNNA
+179 TDKDETPTNA
-189 IKGDN
+189 IQGDN

-219 ETEQRDLDEPTHFN
+219 ETEQRDLDEPTNFN
-233 DMVRDAMYPHAQFRN
+233 DLVRDAMYPHAQFKN

-382 LNGNTQSHL
+382 LNGNTQSQL

-396 PQPKT
+396 PQTKT

-420 SEPQSEM
+420 SEPKSEM
-427 GVALAATT
+427 GAALAATT

-479 SQETNAT
+479 SQETNAA

-513 QGASVNNSAQKTI
+513 QGAYVNNLSQKTI
-526 FAMAGASVKQENDDS
+526 FAMAGASLKQENDDS

-554 EEISEDENDDEVTSG
+554 EEISEDENDEVTSG